1 MATVHGAYYFT
12 DEEIEMIEADLY
24 EGYIPRLT
32 VEDTIGTMQVNP
44 GVVSITRNKIEGLTD
59 PEKMDDSSYF
69 PKDVISRTSE
79 TKYVE
84 PSGIGFDITNKARK
98 IAAYNNDRIESLYI
112 QSVGRRIAESVED
125 EALSYFNDIAE
136 SNSRT
141 FDAVNDGSG
150 DWTSS
155 DANPYNDMLDIIS
168 MFDEEGTELTHMWVN
183 NKLYR
188 STQKKDENGDRY
200 IDDIE
205 GLGVTLLPSRRIS
218 NNTGI
223 AIDANECQYVYS
235 NDLTMESQYKPMEQ
249 LHENVAYIE
258 GVPDI
263 LSYRDVVKATLS
275 G

>member
-1 MATVHGAYYFT
+1 MASVHGAYYFT
-12 DEEIEMIEADLY
+12 DEEIEMIEGDLY

-98 IAAYNNDRIESLYI
+98 IAAYNNERIEPLYI

-125 EALSYFNDIAE
+125 EALTYFNDIADA
-136 SNSRT
+136 NSQT
-141 FDAVNDGSG
+141 FDAVNNGSG
-150 DWTSS
+150 DWTTSS
-155 DANPYNDMLDIIS
+155 ADPYNDMLDIIS
-168 MFDEEGTELTHMWVN
+168 MFDEAGTEMTHMWVN

-188 STQKKDENGDRY
+188 STQKKDDNGVKY
-200 IDDIE
+200 IEDIE

-218 NNTGI
+218 DNIGI

-275 G
+275 A